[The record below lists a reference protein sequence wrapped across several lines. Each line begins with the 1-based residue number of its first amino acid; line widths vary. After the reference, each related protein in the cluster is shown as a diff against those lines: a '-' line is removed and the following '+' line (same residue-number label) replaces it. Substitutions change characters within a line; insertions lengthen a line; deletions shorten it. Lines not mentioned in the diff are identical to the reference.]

1 MEAESGGLTLRRNWA
16 PLTACSVSDE
26 ATYPATSLFPVNHR
40 QMNENVGVWRGLG
53 SIKATLA
60 RLKEGARSDWS
71 FTFLT
76 WGFS

>member
-40 QMNENVGVWRGLG
+40 QMNENVGV
-53 SIKATLA
+53 
-60 RLKEGARSDWS
+60 
-71 FTFLT
+71 
-76 WGFS
+76 